1 MNVYLL
7 YQPFQG
13 VHNIKWQK
21 TLWRPTFE
29 HAFTIGLLPGES
41 GQQIRKKHGIFKL
54 PHNGKIMFKCTQP
67 WKGWTLT
74 AKGWSH
80 AAVTSSR
87 RRWAIWAKAFTGVI
101 NATSAT
107 PRTHAK
113 SSTSSWPPATGR

>member
-67 WKGWTLT
+67 WKGWWSRESVEKVAPWVWSMQSVVMVWYIT
-74 AKGWSH
+74 AGYESAE
-80 AAVTSSR
+80 AAELRVR
-87 RRWAIWAKAFTGVI
+87 
-101 NATSAT
+101 
-107 PRTHAK
+107 
-113 SSTSSWPPATGR
+113 